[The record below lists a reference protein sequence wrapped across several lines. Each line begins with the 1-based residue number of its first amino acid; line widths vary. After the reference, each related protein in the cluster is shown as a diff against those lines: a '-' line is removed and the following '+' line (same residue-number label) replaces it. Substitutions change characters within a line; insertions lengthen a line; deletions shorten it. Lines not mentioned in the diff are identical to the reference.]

1 MAIAA
6 STATSIT
13 VTIRTMV
20 TEDRC
25 QSAERRRSVTF
36 TRTKRGMGEATQA
49 TQVTMGAANTAL
61 DMREA
66 ATPGAVMAAAIMA
79 AVITR
84 E

>member
-1 MAIAA
+1 MALTA

-13 VTIRTMV
+13 VTIRIMV

-25 QSAERRRSVTF
+25 RNAERRHSITF

-61 DMREA
+61 DIREA
-66 ATPGAVMAAAIMA
+66 GTAGALTA